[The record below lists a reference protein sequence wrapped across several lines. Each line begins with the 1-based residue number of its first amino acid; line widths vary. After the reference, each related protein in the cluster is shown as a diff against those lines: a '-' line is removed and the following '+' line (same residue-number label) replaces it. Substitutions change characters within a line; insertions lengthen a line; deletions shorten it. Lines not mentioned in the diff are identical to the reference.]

1 MMPMPNRMLTSL
13 AVRLNGRIYLFD
25 AGEGTQVNWKKG
37 RIGVRGLDLIAV
49 THLHADHC
57 LGIPGMIMLRAQME
71 DPAPLTIL
79 GPPGIREFITQTQR
93 TLEYQVNFPIHI
105 IEWSPDNPGPAFSDD
120 QARILWQPVKHTRFC
135 LGYRFEELDRP
146 GKFNPAMAQA
156 LGVPMGPLWGKLQKG
171 EEVEISPAK
180 IVQPSQVLGPARRG
194 RHIAFIVDTR
204 PAPGVYSLCKKADLA
219 FLEGMFLSEHSEHAD
234 AKWHMTV
241 RQAAR
246 IARKSE
252 AARAVLVHLSPRY
265 ENSEL
270 GKLEDEAKREFH
282 AVTIGKDLEVFEVS
296 FPEKSGP
303 R

>member
-1 MMPMPNRMLTSL
+1 MPNRMLTSL

-25 AGEGTQVNWKKG
+25 AGEGTQINWKKG
-37 RIGVRGLDLIAV
+37 RIGVRGLELIAV

-79 GPPGIREFITQTQR
+79 GPPGIREFITQSQK

-105 IEWSPDNPGPAFSDD
+105 VEWPSDNSGTAFTDG

-146 GKFNPAMAQA
+146 GKFNPETALA
-156 LGVPMGPLWGKLQKG
+156 LGVPTGPLWGKLQRG
-171 EEVEISPAK
+171 ETIQTPSGA
-180 IVQPSQVLGPARRG
+180 IVRSSQVLGPPRRG
-194 RHIAFIVDTR
+194 RHVAFVVDTR

-234 AKWHMTV
+234 VKSHMTV

-246 IARKSE
+246 IARKCE
-252 AARAVLVHLSPRY
+252 AAKAVLVHISPRY

-270 GKLEDEAKREFH
+270 GNLEEEARKEFH
-282 AVTIGKDLEVFEVS
+282 AVTIGRDLDVFEIG
-296 FPEKSGP
+296 FPEKTGP
-303 R
+303 RQR

>member
-1 MMPMPNRMLTSL
+1 MPTRMLTSL

-25 AGEGTQVNWKKG
+25 AGEGTQINWKKG

-71 DPAPLTIL
+71 DPSPLTIL
-79 GPPGIREFITQTQR
+79 GPPGIGEFITQSQR

-105 IEWSPDNPGPAFSDD
+105 VEWSSDSQGPAFSDG
-120 QARILWQPVKHTRFC
+120 QARILWHPVKHTRFC

-146 GKFNPAMAQA
+146 GKFNPELALA
-156 LGVPMGPLWGKLQKG
+156 LGVPMGPLWGKLQRG
-171 EEVEISPAK
+171 ESIKTHSEN

-194 RHIAFIVDTR
+194 RHVAFVVDTR
-204 PAPGVYSLCKKADLA
+204 PAPGIYSLCKKADLA
-219 FLEGMFLSEHSEHAD
+219 FLEGMFLSEHAGHAEV
-234 AKWHMTV
+234 KGHMTV

-246 IARKSE
+246 IARRSE
-252 AARAVLVHLSPRY
+252 AARAVLVHISPRY

-270 GKLEDEAKREFH
+270 GKLEDEARKEFN
-282 AVTIGKDLEVFEVS
+282 AVTIGRDLDFFEVG
-296 FPEKSGP
+296 FPEKSSP
-303 R
+303 